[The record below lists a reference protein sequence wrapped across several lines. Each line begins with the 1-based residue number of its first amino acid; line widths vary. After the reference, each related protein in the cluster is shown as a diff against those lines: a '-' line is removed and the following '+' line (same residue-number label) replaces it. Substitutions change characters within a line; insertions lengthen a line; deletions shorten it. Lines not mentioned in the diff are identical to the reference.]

1 MNIISCLEEDMN
13 SYLWE
18 EQMLKRM
25 LFIGIGILFLTYVGT
40 YIYLDKWG
48 SDSKAGANATHA
60 EQEEAKLE
68 LEQSFEAITP
78 KEDMPKYESMSE
90 KELLNE
96 VHGMTHQKVEAD
108 QKWGSSE
115 ITRDKIETMFTVVS
129 EKSFKDGELKSILLS
144 ILEPW
149 TKGDFSDAVEE
160 HNLIWNYKDGNIGE
174 AKRLLT
180 PVEEQEYVEKH
191 FR

>member
-13 SYLWE
+13 TYLRE

-25 LFIGIGILFLTYVGT
+25 LFIGIGILFVAYVGT

-48 SDSKAGANATHA
+48 SNLKVGGDATQA
-60 EQEEAKLE
+60 EQEAAKLE
-68 LEQSFEAITP
+68 VEQSFEALTP
-78 KEDMPKYESMSE
+78 KGDMPKYEAMSE
-90 KELLNE
+90 EELLNE

-115 ITRDKIETMFTVVS
+115 ITRDKVQTMFTVVQ
-129 EKSFKDGELKSILLS
+129 EKSFKDGEIKSILLS

-160 HNLIWNYKDGNIGE
+160 HNLIWSYKDGNVGE
-174 AKRLLT
+174 AERLLT
-180 PVEEQEYVEKH
+180 PVEEQEYIEKN